1 MFDTLKTDATIKTD
15 GDNLGGNKQAPF
27 ESGLYDFT
35 VKLAYGSLSAGKAK
49 ALNLLLE
56 TDNGKELSKQLWLT
70 SGEAKG
76 CLNYFIDK
84 TGNKKYM
91 PGFEMANHLCLMTL
105 GKELSKVKTENK
117 TIMLYDFTQRKE
129 VPTDVQMITEL
140 LGKKITAGVIKQ
152 TVNKRVKDPGSGE
165 YVSIT
170 ETRDE
175 NEIDK
180 FFHFPSGLTVT
191 EAEAKM
197 TEPKFKQEWKKKWEG
212 VTKDK
217 TDKNAI
223 ADPTKSTNV
232 NSTGSST
239 QAFSSNTASAPG
251 SSLFGSAA

>member
-15 GDNLGGNKQAPF
+15 GDNLGGSRQAPF
-27 ESGLYDFT
+27 ESGLHDFT
-35 VKLAYGSLSAGKAK
+35 IKLAYGSLSAGKAK

-70 SGEAKG
+70 SAEAKG
-76 CLNYFIDK
+76 CLNYYTDRM
-84 TGNKKYM
+84 GNKKYM
-91 PGFEMANHLCLMTL
+91 QGFEMANHLCLMTL

-129 VPTDVQMITEL
+129 VPTNVQMITEL

-223 ADPTKSTNV
+223 ADSTKGTESA
-232 NSTGSST
+232 G
-239 QAFSSNTASAPG
+239 AFSSNTASTSG